1 MLAGF
6 NRDLRCVKSKTLC
19 PLLPVTWLLK
29 QRFDRHNRLGIFN
42 VAILAATILYGRNR
56 FW

>member
-19 PLLPVTWLLK
+19 ALLPVTWLLK
-29 QRFDRHNRLGIFN
+29 QRFARHNRLGIFN

-56 FW
+56 F